1 MRLEKTERVIIV
13 SLVAA
18 LIVAFAV
25 SASLKNRSFATM
37 AMESFNAVEFK
48 DHSDRTNPTYAVPPT
63 RSTGSIERTVDKINI
78 NEAGAEDLMKLKGV
92 GKTLAAAITEYRYK
106 KGSFASIDDIKNV
119 KGVGVA
125 LFEKIKD
132 KITVE

>member
-1 MRLEKTERVIIV
+1 MRLEKTERIIIV
-13 SLVAA
+13 SLVSV
-18 LIVAFAV
+18 LILAFAISV
-25 SASLKNRSFATM
+25 SLKNRPFTKI
-37 AMESFNAVEFK
+37 AMESFNAEDFK
-48 DHSDRTNPTYAVPPT
+48 NDDRAQLTYAVPPT
-63 RSTGSIERTVDKINI
+63 RSTGSVIEKVNI
-78 NEAGAEDLMKLKGV
+78 NEAGVEGLMKLKGV
-92 GKTLAAAITEYRYK
+92 GKKLAGAIAEYRYK